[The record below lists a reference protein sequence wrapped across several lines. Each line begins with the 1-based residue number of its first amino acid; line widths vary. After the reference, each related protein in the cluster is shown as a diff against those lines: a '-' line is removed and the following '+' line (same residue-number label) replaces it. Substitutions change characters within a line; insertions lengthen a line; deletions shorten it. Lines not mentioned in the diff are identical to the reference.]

1 MRETI
6 WRHQLYD
13 DERFEP
19 LTNSGKKSYL
29 SLYAKSIKI
38 IFVNLRNKLTQGQLA
53 KILIYV

>member
-19 LTNSGKKSYL
+19 LINSGKKSYL

-53 KILIYV
+53 KILIHV